1 MTTATDTSSPRTAPI
16 APVMRQVYLARSGFA
31 VVWAALLALTASSL
45 DSISDLRPVT
55 VVLLVLYP
63 LVDVA
68 AAVVDLRSSSAR
80 RPNPALLAA
89 TALSLLAAVGLAV
102 AVTDDLAA
110 VLRVWGAW
118 AVVAGLVQLLV
129 AVTRRRTGGQW
140 AQVLSG
146 GISVL
151 AGGSFI
157 AQAGSSSASLGSIA
171 GYAVLGGVFF
181 LVSAVRLHRAAAAVR

>member
-1 MTTATDTSSPRTAPI
+1 MTTATGTPTTGTPTPI
-16 APVMRQVYLARSGFA
+16 APVMRTVYLARSGFA
-31 VVWAALLALTASSL
+31 IVWAVLLLVTASSL
-45 DSISDLRPVT
+45 DSISDISALT

-63 LVDVA
+63 LVDLA
-68 AAVVDLRSSSAR
+68 AAFIDLRSAR
-80 RPNPALLAA
+80 GSRPAALSLNM
-89 TALSLLAAVGLAV
+89 ALSLLAAVGLAI
-102 AVTDDLAA
+102 AVGSDLAA

-118 AVVAGLVQLLV
+118 AVTAGIVQLVV
-129 AVTRRRTGGQW
+129 ALGRRRQGGQW

-157 AQAGSSSASLGSIA
+157 AQAGSDSASLGSVA

-181 LVSAVRLHRAAAAVR
+181 LVSAVRLHRAAKATR